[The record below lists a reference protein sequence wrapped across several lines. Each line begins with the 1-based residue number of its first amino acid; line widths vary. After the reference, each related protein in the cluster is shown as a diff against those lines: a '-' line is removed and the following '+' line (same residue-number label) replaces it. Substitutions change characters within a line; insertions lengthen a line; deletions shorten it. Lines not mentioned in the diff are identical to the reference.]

1 MIQLNSL
8 GRIIGQTKINKNKF
22 NLTSHLHISKLTLG
36 TVQLGMNY
44 GIANKIGMPNADA
57 ICDILVAALHGGINI
72 IDTSIDYGNSEKII
86 GEFIKSK
93 KKNDLNIVTKFNLVN
108 NKSINLNQIRKE
120 IYEQVNSSISTLGID
135 KIPVYLFHQGKGQDM
150 ESYAEPVSLV
160 LSELKKD
167 GLISVGGV
175 SFFNPDDVHI
185 ILENQEFQAVQIPIN
200 VFDQR
205 LIVDGTL
212 AKMKERN
219 KIVFARSVYLQGLF
233 FLNPAGLTGN
243 LISAFPYLQ
252 KIKTLSDEVGM
263 TIHEMCFSFVRD
275 LCGISSMVVG
285 AENVT
290 QVNDNIKLLDAPAL
304 SPEFRSKISN
314 IFKDVPKTIITP
326 ALWKK

>member
-1 MIQLNSL
+1 MI
-8 GRIIGQTKINKNKF
+8 TDIN
-22 NLTSHLHISKLTLG
+22 ISKLTLG
-36 TVQLGMNY
+36 TVQLGMDY
-44 GIANKIGMPNADA
+44 GIANKIGKPKSDVSF
-57 ICDILVAALHGGINI
+57 DILVAALHGGINT

-86 GEFIKSK
+86 GDFIKSDN
-93 KKNDLNIVTKFNLVN
+93 KNEFNIVTKFNLVN
-108 NKSINLNQIRKE
+108 NNSINLNQIRKD
-120 IYEQVNSSISTLGID
+120 IYEQVNSSISTLGIE
-135 KIPVYLFHQGKGQDM
+135 KIPIYLFHQGKGQDM
-150 ESYAEPVSLV
+150 ESYADPVSMV

-175 SFFNPDDVHI
+175 SLFNPDDVRF
-185 ILENQEFQAVQIPIN
+185 ILENSEFQAVQIPVNII
-200 VFDQR
+200 DQR

-212 AKMKERN
+212 EKMNERN

-233 FLNPAGLTGN
+233 FLNPADLTGN

-252 KIKTLSDEVGM
+252 KLKALSDEVGM

-275 LCGISSMVVG
+275 LFGITSMVVG

-304 SPEFRSKISN
+304 TPEFRSKISN

-326 ALWKK
+326 ALWEK

>member
-1 MIQLNSL
+1 M
-8 GRIIGQTKINKNKF
+8 K
-22 NLTSHLHISKLTLG
+22 SHIDFSKLTLG

-44 GIANKIGMPNADA
+44 GIANKIGKPNSDESYE
-57 ICDILVAALHGGINI
+57 ILIAALNGGINTV
-72 IDTSIDYGNSEKII
+72 DTSIDYGNSEKII

-93 KKNDLNIVTKFNLVN
+93 KENDLNIVTKFNLVN
-108 NKSINLNQIRKE
+108 NNSINLNQIRKE
-120 IYEQVNSSISTLGID
+120 IYEQVKSSISTLGID
-135 KIPVYLFHQGKGQDM
+135 KIPVYLFHQGKDQHL

-167 GLISVGGV
+167 GLISVGGI
-175 SFFNPDDVHI
+175 SLYNPDDVRF
-185 ILENQEFQAVQIPIN
+185 ILENREFHAVQIPIN
-200 VFDQR
+200 IFDQR

-212 AKMKERN
+212 VKMKERN

-243 LISAFPYLQ
+243 LIPALPYLQ
-252 KIKTLSDEVGM
+252 KLKILSDEVGM

-290 QVNDNIKLLDAPAL
+290 QVSDNIKLLDAPAL

-314 IFKDVPKTIITP
+314 IFKNVPKTIITP
-326 ALWKK
+326 ALWEK

>member
-1 MIQLNSL
+1 M
-8 GRIIGQTKINKNKF
+8 K
-22 NLTSHLHISKLTLG
+22 SHIDFSKLTLG

-44 GIANKIGMPNADA
+44 GIANKIGKPNSDESY
-57 ICDILVAALHGGINI
+57 DILVAALNGGINTV
-72 IDTSIDYGNSEKII
+72 DTSIDYGKSEKII
-86 GEFIKSK
+86 GEFIKRK
-93 KKNDLNIVTKFNLVN
+93 KDNNLNIVTKFNLVN
-108 NKSINLNQIRKE
+108 NNSINLNQIRKE
-120 IYEQVNSSISTLGID
+120 IYEQVNSSLNTFGID
-135 KIPVYLFHQGKGQDM
+135 KIPVYLFHQGKDQDM

-175 SFFNPDDVHI
+175 SFFNPEDVHF
-185 ILENQEFQAVQIPIN
+185 ILENSEFQAVQIPIN
-200 VFDQR
+200 IFDQR

-212 AKMKERN
+212 EKMKERN

-252 KIKTLSDEVGM
+252 KLKTLSDEVDM

-285 AENVT
+285 AENAT
-290 QVNDNIKLLDAPAL
+290 QVNDNIKLLDSPAL
-304 SPEFRSKISN
+304 NPEFRSKISN

-326 ALWKK
+326 ALWEK